1 MNIVLGFNFYDI
13 GEIYFDFRYIC
24 FGFYVFKEIFI
35 LNMYNVYREYI
46 NYFYISYIKKF
57 IMLRKWKVKI

>member
-1 MNIVLGFNFYDI
+1 MFCKFFVWIVLGFNFYDI

-35 LNMYNVYREYI
+35 LNMYILCIENKLI
-46 NYFYISYIKKF
+46 IF
-57 IMLRKWKVKI
+57 I